1 MVMFFG
7 LLLAMLILSVV
18 LIVKDLRDKTPRR
31 PLTPQ
36 EELYLDLQR
45 MQDRQNAIEE
55 DRRMTDRMRNY

>member
-7 LLLAMLILSVV
+7 LLLALLILSLV
-18 LIVKDLRDKTPRR
+18 LIVKGLRDKTPLR
-31 PLTPQ
+31 PLTP
-36 EELYLDLQR
+36 EERLYWDLQQ

>member
-7 LLLAMLILSVV
+7 LMLAMLILSVV
-18 LIVKDLRDKTPRR
+18 LIVKGLRDKTPRR

-36 EELYLDLQR
+36 EELYWDLQLL
-45 MQDRQNAIEE
+45 QDRQNAIEE

>member
-7 LLLAMLILSVV
+7 LMLALLILSLV
-18 LIVKDLRDKTPRR
+18 LIVKGLRDKTPRR
-31 PLTPQ
+31 LMTPQ
-36 EELYLDLQR
+36 EELYWNLQR